1 MSQQMSFQIAS
12 PTPAVKKLIIINLV
26 IWVVLMVIVENLF
39 LSQPY
44 ITMYFG
50 LIPQTMIENFFVWQP
65 VTYMFLHA
73 LNPMHV
79 LFNMMSLWFFGT
91 ELEARWGQRLFLIYY
106 FFTGI
111 GAALFYLFG
120 VAMVGMIKGMAPI
133 VYTQPVVGASG
144 AVFGILLAYGLLFG
158 DRTVYF
164 FGAFPI
170 LAKYF
175 VAIIGAIEVFSLMS
189 NGLTGAIANLAHI
202 GGLVAGMIFLF
213 VYTRFQQGRW
223 RKKGG
228 DVRRKLKLVVNRE
241 DPKEPKYWN

>member
-1 MSQQMSFQIAS
+1 MSQQMPFQIAS
-12 PTPAVKKLIIINLV
+12 PTPAVKKLLIINLTIWIVFLV
-26 IWVVLMVIVENLF
+26 IIENLI

-50 LIPQTMIENFFVWQP
+50 LIPQTMIENFFAWQP
-65 VTYMFLHA
+65 VTYMFLHS

-111 GAALFYLFG
+111 GAALFYLLG
-120 VAMVGMIKGMAPI
+120 VALVGMAKGMAPI

-158 DRTVYF
+158 DRTIYF
-164 FGAFPI
+164 FGAFPM

-175 VAIIGAIEVFSLMS
+175 VALIGAIEVISLLS

-202 GGLVAGMIFLF
+202 GGLVSGMIFLF
-213 VYTRFQQGRW
+213 TYTKLQQTRW
-223 RKKGG
+223 KKGG
-228 DVRRKLKLVVNRE
+228 EARRKLKLVVNRDE
-241 DPKEPKYWN
+241 PKEPKFWN

>member
-1 MSQQMSFQIAS
+1 MSQQLSFQISGPS
-12 PTPAVKKLIIINLV
+12 PTVKKIIIANV
-26 IWVVLMVIVENLF
+26 AIWVVFQLIIENLF
-39 LSQPY
+39 LKEPY

-50 LIPQTMIENFFVWQP
+50 LIPQTFIENFFVWQL
-65 VTYMFLHA
+65 VTYMFLHG
-73 LNPMHV
+73 LSPTHI
-79 LFNMMSLWFFGT
+79 LFNMISLWFFGT
-91 ELEARWGQRLFLIYY
+91 ELEARWGKKLFLIYY

-111 GAALFYLFG
+111 GAALFYLLG
-120 VAMVGMIKGMAPI
+120 VALVGLVKGMAPI

-158 DRTVYF
+158 DRTIYF

-175 VAIIGAIEVFSLMS
+175 VALIGAIEVFSLLS
-189 NGLTGAIANLAHI
+189 TGLTGAIANLAHI
-202 GGLVAGMIFLF
+202 GGLVSGMIFLF
-213 VYTRFQQGRW
+213 IWTRLQQNRW
-223 RKKGG
+223 RKTG